1 MFNGL
6 SIILLLLIFSFSLI
20 AFLTQASSIV
30 VTLVTFSLYP
40 LIEEKPLSSSK
51 VFTGLALFNQLTV
64 PLYIIPMVIPILIA
78 SIVST
83 KRLVR
88 FLGMPEVDDQI
99 VPWRREQI
107 NEQKQNL
114 FNESINHKKNGNIY
128 VCKII
133 FNFSF
138 NSYFLFLIFSFQT
151 EPMFSIASHQK
162 TIIIML
168 TIKLC

>member
-1 MFNGL
+1 MFNDL
-6 SIILLLLIFSFSLI
+6 LIILLLLIFSFSLI

-40 LIEEKPLSSSK
+40 LIEGKPLSSSK

-114 FNESINHKKNGNIY
+114 FNESINHKENGNIY

-138 NSYFLFLIFSFQT
+138 NISYFLFLIFSFQT
-151 EPMFSIASHQK
+151 EPMFSTA
-162 TIIIML
+162 
-168 TIKLC
+168 